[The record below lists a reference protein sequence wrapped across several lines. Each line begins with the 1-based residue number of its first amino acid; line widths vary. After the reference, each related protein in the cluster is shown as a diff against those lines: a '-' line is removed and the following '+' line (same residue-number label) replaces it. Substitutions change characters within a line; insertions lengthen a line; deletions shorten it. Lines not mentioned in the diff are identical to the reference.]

1 MDERECTDDMINF
14 LDIDY
19 GSDRIV
25 IHFNIDDTKK
35 EETTNDNN

>member
-1 MDERECTDDMINF
+1 MDERKSTDDMINF

-25 IHFNIDDTKK
+25 IHFNVDPIEK
-35 EETTNDNN
+35 EETAND